1 MVFRDFLDF
10 LEFMEA
16 SEVVGPGPNPREIEI
31 SFGADGPLACARPDP
46 TIGRRTDVLPC
57 VFVLCWEV
65 SSSRR
70 PPGAAASRPCA
81 EYYFSYLYI
90 R

>member
-1 MVFRDFLDF
+1 MV
-10 LEFMEA
+10 A
-16 SEVVGPGPNPREIEI
+16 SLTQAPQTAAADADDAALQRMFATGARARVVWPRP
-31 SFGADGPLACARPDP
+31 ATL
-46 TIGRRTDVLPC
+46 C
-57 VFVLCWEV
+57 VRLCWEV

-70 PPGAAASRPCA
+70 PSGAAASRPCA